1 MASAAIPRQMIPWF
15 PTVDYGLCTG
25 DQECFT
31 FCKNQVF
38 EWDAAANHPR
48 VVNPYNCVVGCQA
61 CVNVCPVQAISFPSK
76 DELRATLKR
85 LREQLS
91 QPVRLPAGKPSGENP

>member
-1 MASAAIPRQMIPWF
+1 MASSATPRERIPWF

-25 DQECFT
+25 DQECFN

-38 EWDAAANHPR
+38 TWDEEQNHPC
-48 VVNPYNCVVGCQA
+48 VTNPYNCVVGCQA

-76 DELRATLKR
+76 EELRQTLKR
-85 LREQLS
+85 LRAELLQLS
-91 QPVRLPAGKPSGENP
+91 